1 MHVCIRYNME
11 RLRCKTKSGPP
22 LPGAAWLASLLLLSA
37 ASAFAQGTS
46 AVGLEP
52 LPPPEQVIQR
62 NTDPYAGS
70 LPQGKATAETIDLTI
85 EQALDM
91 GLKYN
96 LGLYLSDRVTDQA
109 RAARLKALSELMPNL
124 NGSVSE
130 EVEKINLKAFGFT

>member
-1 MHVCIRYNME
+1 ME
-11 RLRCKTKSGPP
+11 RLGCKTKPDRRLLVSAT
-22 LPGAAWLASLLLLSA
+22 LAAFLLVAPASML
-37 ASAFAQGTS
+37 AQGTN
-46 AVGLEP
+46 ATGLAP
-52 LPPPEQVIQR
+52 LPSPEQVIQR

-70 LPQGKATAETIDLTI
+70 LPQGKATGETIDLTI

-124 NGSVSE
+124 TVRSLKSSRGS
-130 EVEKINLKAFGFT
+130 T

>member
-11 RLRCKTKSGPP
+11 RLGCKTKPDRRL
-22 LPGAAWLASLLLLSA
+22 LPGARIGIGSPAGAPASML
-37 ASAFAQGTS
+37 AQGTN
-46 AVGLEP
+46 ATGLAP
-52 LPPPEQVIQR
+52 LPSPEQVIQR

-70 LPQGKATAETIDLTI
+70 LPQGKLTGETIDLTI

-109 RAARLKALSELMPNL
+109 RGR
-124 NGSVSE
+124 
-130 EVEKINLKAFGFT
+130 